1 MLTNLDGEIELKLD
15 QFLVFCIFLFT
26 LLHAFLLSQN
36 SPVLSTDNV
45 HRQISHLIF
54 APNRDHCVN
63 CSSDIFLQNAQ
74 FLKLGKVTRIYPS
87 FSWDIFSHMTR

>member
-54 APNRDHCVN
+54 APNRGR
-63 CSSDIFLQNAQ
+63 SSDIFLQNAQ